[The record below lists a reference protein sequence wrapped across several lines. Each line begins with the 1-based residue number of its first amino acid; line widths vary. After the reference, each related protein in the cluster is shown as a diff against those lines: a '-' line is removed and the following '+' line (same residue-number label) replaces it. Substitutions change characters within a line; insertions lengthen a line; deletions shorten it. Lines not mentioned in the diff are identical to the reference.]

1 MTITVDPTK
10 PTRPELRRP
19 LRTSAGLIGVG
30 LLVQLGSFAWNHP
43 LAFILFGVGG
53 GGLLAA
59 GIGVFLVA
67 AIRGRMWADPVG
79 PPSSKA

>member
-1 MTITVDPTK
+1 MTS
-10 PTRPELRRP
+10 RPELERP
-19 LRTSAGLIGVG
+19 LRTSALLIGIG

-59 GIGVFLVA
+59 GLGVFLMA
-67 AIRGRMWADPVG
+67 AVKRKIWLDPVG
-79 PPSSKA
+79 PPDRKT